1 MLTESREIDMAD
13 DLSAFLY
20 ESQRTWR
27 SAKNNK
33 IEFVFK
39 LLFNLFD

>member
-27 SAKNNK
+27 SAKNK